1 MIIASVGISSSNQ
14 KISDNATDP
23 GTYLVEKASQN
34 KLILIG
40 THHKNP
46 NIHNVIIDSL
56 PELVNTSG
64 IDTLFVEISYRQ
76 QHVINSFLRGEADV
90 EKIMISNIIA
100 SDSYHQILTK
110 ARDLKM
116 KIIAIDNNDPSS
128 LTRDE
133 WMAINIAT
141 YLHGNPR
148 SRGMVIVGERHIL
161 KNIEWLCMKE
171 PSLADF
177 LKMYIPFSVMTW
189 PEAIDHYLPV
199 AMDVT
204 PNKFKGIKDPTLMAL
219 NTKSEVSI
227 ETAADGIILL
237 PRTK

>member
-1 MIIASVGISSSNQ
+1 MIIASVGISSSNPNF
-14 KISDNATDP
+14 SENAKDP

-40 THHKNP
+40 THHKDS

-56 PELVNTSG
+56 PELVNISG
-64 IDTLFVEISYRQ
+64 INTLFVEISYRQ

-90 EKIMISNIIA
+90 REIRISNIIE
-100 SDSYHQILTK
+100 SESYHQILSK

-116 KIIAIDNNDPSS
+116 QVIAIDNNDPSS

-133 WMAINIAT
+133 WMAVNLAT
-141 YLHGNPR
+141 YLHGNPD
-148 SRGMVIVGERHIL
+148 SRGMVVVGERHIL
-161 KNIEWLCMKE
+161 KNIEWLCLRE

-177 LKMYIPFSVMTW
+177 LEMYTPFSVMTW
-189 PEAIDHYLPV
+189 PEAIDYNLPV

-204 PNKFKGIKDPTLMAL
+204 PSKFRHIKDPTLMAL

-237 PRTK
+237 PKTK

>member
-1 MIIASVGISSSNQ
+1 MIIASIGISSGNPYNF
-14 KISDNATDP
+14 DNAVDP
-23 GTYLVEKASQN
+23 GRYLVEKASQN

-46 NIHNVIIDSL
+46 NIHNLIIDSL
-56 PELVNTSG
+56 PELVDISG

-76 QHVINSFLRGEADV
+76 QHVINSFLKGEADAGD
-90 EKIMISNIIA
+90 ILISNIIA
-100 SDSYHQILTK
+100 SESYHQILSK

-133 WMAINIAT
+133 WMAVNVAT
-141 YLHGNPR
+141 HLHGNPQ
-148 SRGMVIVGERHIL
+148 SKGLVIVGERHIL

-177 LKMYIPFSVMTW
+177 LQMYTPFSVMTW

-204 PNKFKGIKDPTLMAL
+204 SHRIKGIKDPTLMAL
-219 NTKSEVSI
+219 NTKSELSI
-227 ETAADGIILL
+227 ETVADGIILL
-237 PRTK
+237 PKSK